1 MIETICTLKD
11 ISEISHF
18 AELGV
23 KSLCVH
29 TETFATYSPGNMTIE
44 TITKAVKITHENNMR
59 LYVRVDAIFYE
70 KDLIQLEKHIKYLI
84 DCDVDGIYFADMAVY
99 QLTDKYNRKDLLIY
113 DPQTLITNDQD
124 LVNYLDL
131 GIKRCVVAKE
141 LTFDKTLAVT
151 KDNGKQSEMIVF
163 GYLRMSLSR
172 RKMLSGYQDDFKTIN
187 LHQNEKIRAKE
198 ESRKEKFYIYE
209 DQHGTYTYSPYIFYC
224 MTELLKLTEVIKV
237 IRFERCFIE
246 DEMYFDIVKAYLAVL
261 NSTNIAEIDKMIKSK
276 YSNYEFSTGFLYEAT
291 TL

>member
-11 ISEISHF
+11 ISEISRF

-23 KSLCVH
+23 NSLCVQN
-29 TETFATYSPGNMTIE
+29 ERFATYNPGNMTIE
-44 TITKAVKITHENNMR
+44 TILKAIRITHENNMR
-59 LYVRVDAIFYE
+59 LYVRVDVMFYE
-70 KDLIQLEKHIKYLI
+70 EDLIELEKHIKYLI
-84 DCDVDGIYFADMAVY
+84 DCNVDGIYFADMAVY
-99 QLTDKYNRKDLLIY
+99 QITDKYNRKDLLVY
-113 DPQTLITNDQD
+113 DPQTLITNDLD
-124 LVNYLDL
+124 LFNYLDL

-141 LTFDKTLAVT
+141 LTFDKTLAVA
-151 KDNGKQSEMIVF
+151 KDYGKQSEMIVF

-187 LHQNEKIRAKE
+187 LHKNEKIKASE
-198 ESRKEKFYIYE
+198 ESREEKFYVYE

-224 MTELLKLTEVIKV
+224 MTELLKLTEIIKV
-237 IRFERCFIE
+237 IRFERCFI
-246 DEMYFDIVKAYLAVL
+246 DDTMYFDIVKAYLAVL
-261 NSTNIAEIDKMIKSK
+261 ENDNVAEIDKMIKTK